1 MHFTPLILAAG
12 LATLA
17 TAHPHHDL
25 PSSEIARRSAL
36 SKRCASVAGE
46 MNKKRYN
53 KRMAEKRATIGAR
66 SNSTVQITTEAPF
79 YNVIQNDT
87 CILTPEVTTGPYIYP
102 QSQTLRQDMREGQA
116 GVPLTLDIG
125 LLDMATCEPLSNA
138 LVDMWHCN
146 ATGSYSSFEALDPN
160 TPFVELL
167 QELNITDYEIG
178 QTDLHTGDTTFL
190 RGMWPSDQNGML
202 EMKTVFPGFYVERAI
217 HIHTRVYTNWTLR
230 ANGTVVSRDVVSTG
244 QLFFGEELSEQ
255 IMALDPYATHTE
267 INRTTNAVDTLFP
280 IEGKNGFNPVVSVVA
295 EDGVNVENGM
305 VGYITLG
312 VDTTAIETTIL
323 DGLD

>member
-25 PSSEIARRSAL
+25 PTSEIARRSAL

-66 SNSTVQITTEAPF
+66 SNST
-79 YNVIQNDT
+79 
-87 CILTPEVTTGPYIYP
+87 
-102 QSQTLRQDMREGQA
+102 
-116 GVPLTLDIG
+116 
-125 LLDMATCEPLSNA
+125 PLSNA

-323 DGLD
+323 GGLD